1 MRNTDRTDFRT
12 VKQVSLIGVLFL
24 LFMQQNHPK
33 EFDLTTEFLTRL
45 ILICT

>member
-24 LFMQQNHPK
+24 QNNHPK

-45 ILICT
+45 ILTCT